1 MGFAKKSCQVPKICH
16 ENANF
21 QGLARFLL
29 ADPNIAPTFPS
40 MAGMQQVQNLS
51 MQQMLA
57 PQLQQSLQILQAPIL
72 ELRNLIQ
79 EEMAVNPVLEEERI
93 EPTLEDR
100 QRERDEF
107 QEEFEHLAK
116 LDEEWRDY
124 MSQNSS
130 YSGRSQDDEERRQ
143 FFFDSIATNETLQQ
157 HLMEQLQTSDLSA
170 DQRKI
175 AELIIGN
182 IDDLGFL
189 TISVEDMSQNS
200 GVAET
205 ELREVL
211 EVIQTFHPVGVG
223 TRDLRECLLVQLR
236 RLGKGDSMEYRIVDK
251 FLEDLGKHRF
261 PEIARRLNSTPEQV
275 QKCAD
280 FIATLDP
287 KPGQLFTPD
296 MTNYVLPDVTVEKV
310 SGDWQIS
317 LNGEQI
323 PHLRISNTYKD
334 LMSRD
339 GNPVD
344 VRDYIR
350 EKIRSGKFLIKSIH
364 QRQQTISNIA
374 NEILERQ
381 REFFEKGPTALK
393 PLTMVQVAE
402 VVGVHET
409 TVSRAISGKYMAT
422 PWGVFELKYFFTPGY
437 QTAGGETLSNTSVK
451 NAIVEL
457 VKSEDSRHP
466 LSDKEIVDILTER
479 GIPIARRTVAKYR
492 AEAGILPSNMRKS
505 Y

>member
-1 MGFAKKSCQVPKICH
+1 
-16 ENANF
+16 
-21 QGLARFLL
+21 
-29 ADPNIAPTFPS
+29 
-40 MAGMQQVQNLS
+40 MAGMQQIQNLS
-51 MQQMLA
+51 LQQTLA

-79 EEMAVNPVLEEERI
+79 AELSVNPVIEEERT
-93 EPTLEDR
+93 EPTIEDK
-100 QRERDEF
+100 QREQDEF
-107 QEEFEHLAK
+107 KEEFEHLAK

-124 MSQNSS
+124 MSQSS
-130 YSGRSQDDEERRQ
+130 AYSSRSQEDEERRQ

-157 HLMEQLQTSDLSA
+157 HLLEQLQTSDLPA
-170 DQRKI
+170 QQRKI
-175 AELIIGN
+175 GELIIGN
-182 IDDLGFL
+182 IDERGFL
-189 TISVEDMSQNS
+189 QLSPEEMSQNT
-200 GVAET
+200 GLEVHKIQ
-205 ELREVL
+205 EVL
-211 EVIQTFHPVGVG
+211 EVIQMFHPVGVG

-236 RLGKGDSMEYRIVDK
+236 RLGKAESMEYRIVANH
-251 FLEDLGKHRF
+251 LEDLGKHRF
-261 PEIARRLNSTPEQV
+261 PEIARRLNSTPEQI

-280 FIATLDP
+280 FISTLDP

-310 SGDWQIS
+310 TGEWQVS

-334 LMSRD
+334 LMARD
-339 GNPVD
+339 ENTSE

-350 EKIRSGKFLIKSIH
+350 EKIRNGKFLIKSIH

-374 NEILERQ
+374 HEIFHRQ
-381 REFFEKGPTALK
+381 KEFFEQGPTALR
-393 PLTMVQVAE
+393 PMTMVQIAE

-422 PWGVFELKYFFTPGY
+422 PWGVFDLKYFFTPGY
-437 QTAGGETLSNTSVK
+437 QTADGGTTSNTSVK
-451 NAIVEL
+451 NAIIEL
-457 VKSEDSRHP
+457 VKTEDTRSP
-466 LSDKEIVDILTER
+466 FSDKEIVDILIEQ